1 MEQGTKKYVIAAVV
15 IVLVLLVL
23 IGAFWVVE

>member
-1 MEQGTKKYVIAAVV
+1 MEQGTRKYVIAAVV
-15 IVLVLLVL
+15 TVLVLLVL